1 MFVRNL
7 ERPSF
12 SSSLPS
18 SSPSSILATVLVALV
33 FFVAASTL
41 GAVSASAQGTRVG
54 GKTLFDE
61 KSIRGYE
68 YTGPYA
74 QFGVSIGRID
84 FDGSADSDA
93 SGGFTMTGG
102 YRLRPWLSA
111 EANFTF
117 LGGNDNVEL
126 GSFEGDTEAWAFT
139 FGPKIYPFAL
149 IEVDAL
155 PHTIQPY
162 GLIAIGGGEVEIDGR
177 RGTVFEEDSFV
188 ARFIIG
194 FDIWA
199 TDNIGLF
206 VEGGGFAVEEDS
218 VDGAGIFTV
227 GGQYR
232 F

>member
-1 MFVRNL
+1 MFFRNL

-12 SSSLPS
+12 S
-18 SSPSSILATVLVALV
+18 IHATVLVSIVL
-33 FFVAASTL
+33 FGAA
-41 GAVSASAQGTRVG
+41 SASAQGTKVD
-54 GKTLFDE
+54 GKPLFDE
-61 KSIRGYE
+61 ESVRGYD

-74 QFGVSIGRID
+74 QFGLSIGRVD
-84 FDGSADSDA
+84 FDGPVDSDA

-102 YRLRPWLSA
+102 YRFLPWLSA

-117 LGGNDNVEL
+117 LGGNDNVER
-126 GSFEGDTEAWAFT
+126 GSSEGDTEAWAFT
-139 FGPKIYPFAL
+139 FGPKIYPLAL
-149 IEVDAL
+149 IQVDAI

-162 GLIAIGGGEVEIDGR
+162 GLIAIGGGEIEIDGAGR
-177 RGTVFEEDSFV
+177 SDDDDSFV

-194 FDIWA
+194 IDIWA
-199 TDNIGLF
+199 TDNFGLF
-206 VEGGGFAVEEDS
+206 VEGGGFAFEEDN